1 MKISILI
8 SVGYFLGTFKF
19 MFAHW
24 ATYAALSQA
33 DLEYSIIEIFIWV
46 TAGAGSCMSLFYFS
60 SDWLMKRA
68 KRKRLE
74 ERERAITEGREP
86 IQKKNFTKTNKF
98 IVWVKLKIGVYALTF
113 LGPLFLSIPLGAIV
127 CAKFVGDKNITF
139 PLMLLSTGLYSALQ
153 CSLIYLSL

>member
-8 SVGYFLGTFKF
+8 SVGYVLGTFKF

-24 ATYAALSQA
+24 ATYAALAQA
-33 DLEYSIIEIFIWV
+33 EVEYSIVEIFIWV
-46 TAGAGSCMSLFYFS
+46 TAGAWSCMSLFYFS
-60 SDWLMKRA
+60 SDFLMKRS

-74 ERERAITEGREP
+74 KRQKALAEGREP
-86 IQKKNFTKTNKF
+86 EVKKNFTRTNKF
-98 IVWVKLKIGVYALTF
+98 IVWVKMKIGVYALTF

-139 PLMLLSTGLYSALQ
+139 PLMLLSTGLYSTLQ
-153 CSLIYLSL
+153 CTLIYLSL